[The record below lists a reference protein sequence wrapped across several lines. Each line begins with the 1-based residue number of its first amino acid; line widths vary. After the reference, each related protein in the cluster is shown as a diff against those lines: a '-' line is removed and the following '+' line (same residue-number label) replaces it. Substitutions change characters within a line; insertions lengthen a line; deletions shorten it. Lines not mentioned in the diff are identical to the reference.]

1 MWLHRDTKKSLSLK
15 RLIQQGFDVE
25 MVIPEK
31 LDDACLVSF
40 GVSRGAYE
48 WLRALESLAAEE
60 DSSIVEEQLSLLINE
75 QKPL

>member
-1 MWLHRDTKKSLSLK
+1 MWLHKDTKKSLSLK
-15 RLIQQGFDVE
+15 RLIQQGFDVS

-31 LDDACLVSF
+31 LDDACLVAF
-40 GVSRGAYE
+40 GVSRGAYN
-48 WLRALESLAAEE
+48 WLLALESLAAEE